1 MSKRKIV
8 VLNSDEQILVSW
20 DEGCERQENRKTVKH
35 ESYKYK
41 IPSASEVLKEIDRNA
56 ERF

>member
-1 MSKRKIV
+1 MSKRKTV
-8 VLNSDEQILVSW
+8 VLNPKEQIIVSW
-20 DEGCERQENRKTVKH
+20 DESCERQENKKTVKH

>member
-1 MSKRKIV
+1 MSKRKTV
-8 VLNSDEQILVSW
+8 VLNPDEQIIVSW
-20 DEGCERQENRKTVKH
+20 DESCERQDNRKTVKH
-35 ESYKYK
+35 ERQKYK